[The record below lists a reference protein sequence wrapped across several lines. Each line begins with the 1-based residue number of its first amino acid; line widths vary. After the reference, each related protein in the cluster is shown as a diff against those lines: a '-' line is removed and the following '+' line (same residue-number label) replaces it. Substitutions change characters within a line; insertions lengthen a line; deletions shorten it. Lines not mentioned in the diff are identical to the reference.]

1 MSVYKPVKECQ
12 KQDYLTINAYDKRL
26 CHPLNVTKDI
36 NNYENITYRVIAYN
50 TGSSEPSDSSM
61 AVFPIP
67 DETGELNTGFLILYI
82 IIGVIGLILI
92 IFVIVCI
99 CNKRKY
105 SKVRICLCLKKFPL
119 HRGDNKKM
127 LLL

>member
-12 KQDYLTINAYDKRL
+12 RQDYLTINEYDKRL
-26 CHPLNVTKDI
+26 CHPLNVTKGI
-36 NNYENITYRVIAYN
+36 SNYENITYRVLAYN
-50 TGSSEPSDSSM
+50 TGSSEASDPSK

-82 IIGVIGLILI
+82 IIGVIGLVLI
-92 IFVIVCI
+92 IFVIICI

-105 SKVRICLCLKKFPL
+105 SKVRIFLFYTYFFIKSLIPQF
-119 HRGDNKKM
+119 
-127 LLL
+127 